1 MWLASS
7 ATAAL
12 AGWIGSMELFCGGV
26 AILGTSL
33 AFSGVAWAVFSFRR
47 IREWQFSTIA
57 LVLIVFAGAATVV
70 FGTPIATRSEMV
82 GVAMMLIPPALALAA
97 YCLAPLRF
105 PLNVDARVL
114 KVTQ

>member
-1 MWLASS
+1 VWIASS
-7 ATAAL
+7 AVAAL

-33 AFSGVAWAVFSFRR
+33 AFSGAAWAVLSYRR

-57 LVLIVFAGAATVV
+57 LVLIVCAGAATVV
-70 FGTPIATRSEMV
+70 FGTPVATRSGMV

-105 PLNVDARVL
+105 PLNVDVRVL